1 MKKIK
6 KRSKFLSL
14 IPITIT
20 LVVLFMLIISG
31 PAKAFEFKLDVDDGN
46 IQRGDEI
53 VFTSEINIKNIDSN
67 LPIEYILLEI
77 DGKVHKEC
85 KFDLDGNKL
94 TSCPG
99 VKSIK
104 VIEDSTNY
112 GYGYRDGY
120 FNGNNYNFGYGY
132 GLNDGK
138 MVYEITYDTSVLVAG
153 DYETRLI
160 VKIQNTTFSILGDK
174 IKISESD
181 SISDGTISDEAI
193 NLSDVDNF
201 ESSKILKFEEGTS
214 HYFRQGSK
222 RYEIKAIKIDLNNK
236 VTELYLNGYGN
247 MNFNLGDIKPINLD
261 SDEES
266 EFDLKFIYVGEKASS
281 FFVEI
286 YDRDVVFEKDGSNEM
301 TILTPPSQIIK
312 RVSRNSYGLESVS
325 YQLTH
330 FSFIWILILLN
341 LIGLEMIGIVSIRQ

>member
-1 MKKIK
+1 M
-6 KRSKFLSL
+6 
-14 IPITIT
+14 
-20 LVVLFMLIISG
+20 
-31 PAKAFEFKLDVDDGN
+31 
-46 IQRGDEI
+46 
-53 VFTSEINIKNIDSN
+53 
-67 LPIEYILLEI
+67 
-77 DGKVHKEC
+77 
-85 KFDLDGNKL
+85 
-94 TSCPG
+94 
-99 VKSIK
+99 
-104 VIEDSTNY
+104 
-112 GYGYRDGY
+112 
-120 FNGNNYNFGYGY
+120 
-132 GLNDGK
+132 
-138 MVYEITYDTSVLVAG
+138 
-153 DYETRLI
+153 
-160 VKIQNTTFSILGDK
+160 
-174 IKISESD
+174 
-181 SISDGTISDEAI
+181 
-193 NLSDVDNF
+193 
-201 ESSKILKFEEGTS
+201 
-214 HYFRQGSK
+214 
-222 RYEIKAIKIDLNNK
+222 NNK